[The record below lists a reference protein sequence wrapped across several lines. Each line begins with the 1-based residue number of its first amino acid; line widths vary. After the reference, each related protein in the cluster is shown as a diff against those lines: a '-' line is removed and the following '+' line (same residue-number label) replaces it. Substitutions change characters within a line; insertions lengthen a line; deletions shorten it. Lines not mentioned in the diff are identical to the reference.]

1 MPAKQL
7 LLIRLRKLKLNS
19 PYISLQRKA
28 LNDIID
34 SRFWVGKEFMIQ
46 LVNLWLIIALSAIL
60 FILSIRTIVKKKP
73 ERFALFWFFITTVL
87 VNVSFI
93 FYTYSENLT
102 LIQIGKA
109 GRIIC
114 WNFCIVA
121 LFCSVCE
128 VVEFRHRFHLQNPL
142 LIIACID
149 NVLLLTNPLHHLY
162 YEPTTGNEL
171 INVSDLLH
179 SGGAFMYIHVVWN
192 LIVLALSLVVVL
204 YKIFKT
210 NWIYRNQYITMFVVG
225 LIGASVSLFLSFTN
239 SSFDLSKYVVSFV
252 EIWFYF
258 YLFHYKK
265 AFTMRLTRKA
275 AFDEIENAIVVFDDL
290 DKLIDYNEAAR
301 GYFGLDDSYIR
312 EYSFESFFAER
323 LNLDIPDATS
333 DRKDQYL
340 EFNNG
345 GTIFR
350 ITYRRIFDSKGNL
363 VAKLVICVDVTE
375 VKQATEKIEM
385 MQKYDEKTG
394 FYNREG
400 FFNKLR
406 ELEAQR
412 ILPVT
417 ICVYNTNGLK
427 LFNDLYGPDK
437 GDKALKHIADVVKE
451 IVPQDTFIARFDGDD
466 TALIFTD
473 RKEQEIMD
481 MMETIKKK
489 IVNNPFDKE
498 GTLTI
503 EFGIFTNRIVGGSLI
518 EAYKIARNSMIKK
531 KMLESE
537 SSKSALLNAL
547 MAAISQR
554 DIETHNHEERSKE
567 IARVLAKEMNL
578 SYAETGELELL
589 AVLHDIGKITIAE
602 RILHKP
608 GPLDED
614 EWSLMRKH
622 SEKGYYIAKASPELS
637 SIAMG
642 ILCHHERW
650 DGKGYPNGFKGEQ
663 IPLIARIVSVI
674 DSFDVMTHD
683 RPYKKAMPVEDAV
696 KELKACKGTQFD
708 PNVVDCF
715 VNAINSGKIII

>member
-1 MPAKQL
+1 
-7 LLIRLRKLKLNS
+7 
-19 PYISLQRKA
+19 
-28 LNDIID
+28 
-34 SRFWVGKEFMIQ
+34 MIQ
-46 LVNLWLIIALSAIL
+46 LINFWLIVALSVVL
-60 FILSIRTIVKKKP
+60 FVLSVRTLAKKKP
-73 ERFALFWFFITTVL
+73 ESAALFWFFITTVL
-87 VNVSFI
+87 INIFFI
-93 FYTYSENLT
+93 LYTYSDNLL

-109 GRIIC
+109 ARIIC
-114 WNFCIVA
+114 WNFCTLA
-121 LFCSVCE
+121 LYCSVCD
-128 VVEFRHRFHLQNPL
+128 VVEFKHRFHLQNPL

-149 NVLLLTNPLHHLY
+149 NALLLTNPLHYMY
-162 YEPTTGNEL
+162 YAPTTGNEVINTFDL
-171 INVSDLLH
+171 ISTA
-179 SGGAFMYIHVVWN
+179 GPFMYFHVVWN
-192 LIVLALSLVVVL
+192 SAVIVLSLLIIL

-210 NWIYRNQYITMFVVG
+210 NWIYRNQYISMFIVG
-225 LIGASVSLFLSFTN
+225 LIGVTVSYLLTLTN
-239 SSFDLSKYVVSFV
+239 LTFDFSKYAVSFI

-258 YLFHYKK
+258 YLFYYKK
-265 AFTMRLTRKA
+265 SFTMRLTRKA

-301 GYFGLDDSYIR
+301 EYFGIDESYLR
-312 EYSFESFFAER
+312 EYTFEEFFAEK
-323 LNLDIPDATS
+323 LNLDIPDDSS
-333 DRKDQYL
+333 DKKDQYL
-340 EFNNG
+340 EFNNSES
-345 GTIFR
+345 IFR
-350 ITYRRIFDSKGNL
+350 ITYRRIYDSKNNL
-363 VAKLVICVDVTE
+363 VAKMVICVDVTE
-375 VKQATEKIEM
+375 VKHATEKIEM

-394 FYNREG
+394 FYNREC
-400 FFNKLR
+400 FFNKLK

-427 LFNDLYGPDK
+427 LFNDLYGPEK
-437 GDKALKHIADVVKE
+437 GDLALKHIADVVRDT
-451 IVPQDTFIARFDGDD
+451 VPPDTFVARFDGDD

-473 RKEQEIMD
+473 RKEQDIINMMEIIKEKIMD
-481 MMETIKKK
+481 
-489 IVNNPFDKE
+489 NPFDKE
-498 GTLTI
+498 GTLSI
-503 EFGIFTNRIVGGSLI
+503 EFGIFTNRIVGGSLS
-518 EAYKIARNSMIKK
+518 EAYKVARNSMIKK

-567 IARVLAKEMNL
+567 IARIIAKEMNM
-578 SYAETGELELL
+578 SYAETSELELL

-614 EWSLMRKH
+614 EWTLMRQH

-650 DGKGYPNGFKGEQ
+650 DGKGYPNGFKEEQ
-663 IPLIARIVSVI
+663 IPLIARVVSVI

-696 KELKACKGTQFD
+696 KELNACKGSQFD
-708 PNVVDCF
+708 PDVVDCF
-715 VNAINSGKIII
+715 VNAINSGKIMV